1 MINEHLFLS
10 SLVFFVSLASHFVAS
25 LMNVMSISTIESTR
39 IEYSLKVSN
48 DGLALYAESR
58 NDIHMIVNDI

>member
-1 MINEHLFLS
+1 MNIYFYHLSF
-10 SLVFFVSLASHFVAS
+10 FFVSLASHFVAS